1 MVNKTKGVK
10 SMAILTE
17 QAIEG
22 YKQDTEK
29 KIARARYKIGDEYYD
44 APIHRRERLPD
55 GRVAVYFSITPAM
68 GGATITEVQLI
79 DNNGD
84 LWATKSEN
92 IVISGVQ
99 EGVLYRF
106 TFDFTEV

>member
-1 MVNKTKGVK
+1 ML
-10 SMAILTE
+10 ILTE

-29 KIARARYKIGDEYYD
+29 KIARARYKIGDEYFD
-44 APIHRRERLPD
+44 VPIHRRERLPD
-55 GRVAVYFSITPAM
+55 GRVAVYFSITPA
-68 GGATITEVQLI
+68 ATESVTITEVQLF

-84 LWATKSEN
+84 LWAAKTEN
-92 IVISGVQ
+92 IVISSVQ

-106 TFDFTEV
+106 TFDFREV